1 MLIDAKSDSWKKFF
15 LTIDAQNVWKKERLK
30 EGVSEKNLKDI
41 GEEITVD
48 SGRTMLIEKKDILN
62 IKRDFHI
69 NGYIKKHE
77 VDAVSAKLW
86 VQEM

>member
-1 MLIDAKSDSWKKFF
+1 MKLRVLRLSESDRTA
-15 LTIDAQNVWKKERLK
+15 LL
-30 EGVSEKNLKDI
+30 LDI

-48 SGRTMLIEKKDILN
+48 SGRTMLIEKMDILN